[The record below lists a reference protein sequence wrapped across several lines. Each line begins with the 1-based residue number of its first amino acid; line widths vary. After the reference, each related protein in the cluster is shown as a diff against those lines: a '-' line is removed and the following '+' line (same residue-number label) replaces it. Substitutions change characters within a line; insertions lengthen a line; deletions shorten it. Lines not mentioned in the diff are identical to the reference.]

1 MAKKLKKAFTITE
14 LVIVIAVVAILAAV
28 LIPTFANI
36 LNKAEESAD
45 TQTVTNINQILSAE
59 EIINGK
65 PETMHEA
72 ISVVED
78 GGYKLENLTPTRDGY
93 DIVWDEEYNR
103 LALLNENGKTV
114 YSAGEVTKDKWKLWK
129 IVDDIPENYAA
140 EGFSYYA
147 SPEFSQTEVTVAA
160 GFDAGNVPGITSVT
174 YDRSAATGEPQDV
187 IFRTNGGKLAIN
199 AENDT
204 VTHYGAADCVDITA
218 VAGDSYHE
226 YGVSLLMRIADGH
239 LNAEENSKIY
249 TLVVSKNDS
258 DDLVTVTKAESAKI
272 AAYKKEYAV
281 DKQVDSVLVNGEMVE
296 IGDDNDDKMIT
307 HNFGNT
313 VIGAIV
319 AENGEAE
326 VGGIQY
332 SSLKNAYKYAFDGE
346 TVKLLKDVYLTN
358 ILQIMKET
366 TIDLNGYAIYSR
378 IKEGGNGINNSEVR
392 NSAMILVSSDEGALT
407 VTDSSAQKTGRIDI
421 GEGNPGFAIAVHG
434 NTKAASL
441 TVSGGTIVGNLH
453 SVYVGFG
460 NVSITGGRFNIYTS
474 DTDQIVCLNCA
485 NEEYK
490 AGRAKI
496 SITGGSFYKYNPSNS
511 VSESPAAN
519 FVADGYMV
527 TQEDENGYF
536 SVVKA

>member
-36 LNKAEESAD
+36 INKAEESAD

-129 IVDDIPENYAA
+129 IVDDIPENYAE
-140 EGFSYYA
+140 EGYSYYA
-147 SPEFSQTEVTVAA
+147 SPDFSQKAVTVVA
-160 GFDAGNVPGITSVT
+160 GFDAGNVSGITSIT
-174 YDRSAATGEPQDV
+174 YDRYAAAADPQDV
-187 IFRTNGGKLAIN
+187 IFRTNGGKLVIN
-199 AENDT
+199 AESDT
-204 VTHYGAADCVDITA
+204 VTHYGAADCVDITS

-239 LNAEENSKIY
+239 LNAKENSKIY

-272 AAYKKEYAV
+272 AAYKKEQAV
-281 DKQVDSVLVNGEMVE
+281 DKQVDRVLVNGEMVE
-296 IGDDNDDKMIT
+296 IGDNDTMLT
-307 HNFGNT
+307 YNFGNT

-378 IKEGGNGINNSEVR
+378 IKEGGNGINNSEVK

-421 GEGNPGFAIAVHG
+421 GEGNPGYAIAVHG

-441 TVSGGTIVGNLH
+441 TICGGTIVGNIH

-460 NVSITGGRFNIYTS
+460 NVRVTGGRFNIYTS

-496 SITGGSFYKYNPSNS
+496 SITGGSFYKYDPSNS

-519 FVADGYMV
+519 FVADGYRV

>member
-36 LNKAEESAD
+36 INKAEESAD

-129 IVDDIPENYAA
+129 IVDDIPENYAE
-140 EGFSYYA
+140 EGYSYYA
-147 SPEFSQTEVTVAA
+147 SPDFSQKAVTVVA
-160 GFDAGNVPGITSVT
+160 GFDAGNVSGITSVT

-204 VTHYGAADCVDITA
+204 VTHYGAADCVDITS

-239 LNAEENSKIY
+239 LNAKENSKIY
-249 TLVVSKNDS
+249 TLVISKNDS

-272 AAYKKEYAV
+272 AAYKKEQAV
-281 DKQVDSVLVNGEMVE
+281 DKQVGSVLVNGEMVK
-296 IGDDNDDKMIT
+296 IGDDDKMLT

-366 TIDLNGYAIYSR
+366 TIDLNGYTIYSQ
-378 IKEGGNGINNSEVR
+378 IQAGGFGNINKEDIS
-392 NSAMILVSSDEGALT
+392 SCAMIIVSSDEGALT

-421 GEGNPGFAIAVHG
+421 GEGNPGYAIAVHG

-441 TVSGGTIVGNLH
+441 TICGGTIVGNIH

-485 NEEYK
+485 DEEYK
-490 AGRAKI
+490 AGKAKI
-496 SITGGSFYKYNPSNS
+496 SITGGSFYKYDPSKS
-511 VSESPAAN
+511 VSEFPAAN
-519 FVADGYMV
+519 FVANGYMV

>member
-36 LNKAEESAD
+36 INKAEESAD

-129 IVDDIPENYAA
+129 IVDDIPENYAE
-140 EGFSYYA
+140 EGYSYYA
-147 SPEFSQTEVTVAA
+147 SPDFSQTAVTVVA
-160 GFDAGNVPGITSVT
+160 GFDAGNVSGITSIT
-174 YDRSAATGEPQDV
+174 YDRYAAAADPQDV
-187 IFRTNGGKLAIN
+187 IFRTNGGKLVIN
-199 AENDT
+199 AESDT
-204 VTHYGAADCVDITA
+204 VTHYGAADCVDITS

-239 LNAEENSKIY
+239 LIAEKDSKIQ
-249 TLVVSKNDS
+249 TLVVIKYNE
-258 DDLVTVTKAESAKI
+258 DDMVTVTKSESAKI
-272 AAYKKEYAV
+272 SSYKT
-281 DKQVDSVLVNGEMVE
+281 DSVAAKRVDEVKVNGETIQTTATSW
-296 IGDDNDDKMIT
+296 IGS
-307 HNFGNT
+307 FGNT
-313 VIGAIV
+313 VIGAV
-319 AENGEAE
+319 VTENGEAE
-326 VGGIQY
+326 AGGIQY
-332 SSLKNAYKYAFDGE
+332 SSLKAAYKNSAAGE
-346 TVKLLKDVYLTN
+346 TVKLLKNIYLTE
-358 ILQIMKET
+358 ILYIKKT
-366 TIDLNGYAIYSR
+366 FVLDLNGYTIHSQIQA
-378 IKEGGNGINNSEVR
+378 GGLGNINIDDINSC
-392 NSAMILVSSDEGALT
+392 AMIMVTSDEGALT

-421 GEGNPGFAIAVHG
+421 GEGNPGYAIAVHG

-441 TVSGGTIVGNLH
+441 TICGGTIVGNIH

-460 NVSITGGRFNIYTS
+460 NVRVTGGRFNIYTS

-485 NEEYK
+485 DEEYK
-490 AGRAKI
+490 AGRATI
-496 SITGGSFYKYNPSNS
+496 SITGGSFYKYDPSNS

>member
-1 MAKKLKKAFTITE
+1 MAKKCKRAFTITE

-36 LNKAEESAD
+36 IDKADESAD
-45 TQTVTNINQILSAE
+45 TQTAANINRILSAE

-72 ISVVED
+72 ITVIEE
-78 GGYKLENLTPTRDGY
+78 GGYKLENLTPTGDGY
-93 DIVWDEEYNR
+93 DIVWDEENNR
-103 LALLNENGKTV
+103 LALLDENGKTV
-114 YSAGEVTKDKWKLWK
+114 YSAGEMTQNKWKLWK
-129 IVDDIPENYAA
+129 IVDGIPENYAA

-147 SPEFSQTEVTVAA
+147 SPEFSQKAVTVTA
-160 GFDAGNVPGITSVT
+160 GFDAGNVSGITSVT

-204 VTHYGAADCVDITA
+204 VTHYGAADCVDITS

-239 LNAEENSKIY
+239 LNAKENSKIY

-272 AAYKKEYAV
+272 AAYKKEQAV
-281 DKQVDSVLVNGEMVE
+281 DKQVDSVRVNGEMVE
-296 IGDDNDDKMIT
+296 IGDNDTMFT
-307 HNFGNT
+307 YNFGNT

-378 IKEGGNGINNSEVR
+378 IKEGGNGINNSEVK

-441 TVSGGTIVGNLH
+441 TVSGGTIVGNIH
-453 SVYVGFG
+453 SVYVRFG

-485 NEEYK
+485 DEEYK

-496 SITGGSFYKYNPSNS
+496 SITGGSFYKYDPSNS
-511 VSESPAAN
+511 VSESPAAD
-519 FVADGYMV
+519 FVADGYAV
-527 TQEDENGYF
+527 TNEDESGYI